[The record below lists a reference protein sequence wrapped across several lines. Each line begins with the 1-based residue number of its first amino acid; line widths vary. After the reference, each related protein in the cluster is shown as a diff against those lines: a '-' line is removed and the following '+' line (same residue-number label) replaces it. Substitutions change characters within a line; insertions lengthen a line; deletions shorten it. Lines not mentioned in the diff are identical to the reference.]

1 MGTKRL
7 NIGLLISELE
17 DSFCRDLC
25 EGANSAAKEI
35 DANLF
40 IFPGKYIDADYND
53 IYRTGYD
60 YQFNSLFNYAKL
72 NEMDVFVVTIGT
84 ICSNISAEKRLEFL
98 MQFEKPVIVI
108 AAKTEGF
115 PNIYFDNK
123 TGLEAGIRHLIEE
136 HGRKNIGFVSGPAT
150 NEDSRERLAAYR
162 ETLKECGIPYNEN
175 YVVYGNFSEFS
186 EEIVYSLMKQNPSL
200 DAVVFA
206 NDRMAIGGYKVFK
219 ELGLDVG
226 EDISV
231 LGFDDD
237 DCALALEPNL
247 STIKADPVDLGYEA
261 IINIEGILAGD
272 IHEVVVPSVPV
283 LRASCGCRKRYVSG
297 FDIAEEDMFDP
308 QKKEEVLSKIY
319 EYLLGRNV
327 NNPKMTA
334 LKSRVSEF
342 FAFVSQ
348 KIVGQEAQEQ
358 DFSRLFHMMRNIL
371 YMNYEPY
378 TDMARIT
385 GLFGGIYQGLRR
397 LVKDEKSLRLLSEN
411 YYILYA
417 DVVEHYN
424 KIAITKEKE
433 VDLLN
438 YITTTFTRDIMNFTI
453 GDDRAYF
460 SVMEKL
466 KSLHYISSYLCLFPE
481 KIICKKDDAYEIPEY
496 IMLKAYIDRSEMG
509 WLDADEQKTKLEN
522 LVTDLYCEREDR
534 VTVIVNLLFS
544 TVEQYGILISEIEE
558 GYLHSSVPISY
569 QMSATVKTVELLRD
583 NAFMMEQ
590 LKKNIDEIKEKNQIL
605 DEISK
610 SDELTQIYNRRGFLT
625 MVQRKI
631 SHAAN
636 KGKKAFVIYAD
647 MNNLKI
653 INDRFG
659 HEEGDYSL
667 KLIAEILKDALD
679 KESIVGRFGGDEF
692 VAFTYASDD
701 RTARSIRKTINDITK
716 KKNEGNGKP
725 YYVSMSVGIC
735 EFECGRDID
744 MKDLMDKAD
753 VDLYIEKK
761 HKRSNVLKNEDEAI

>member
-1 MGTKRL
+1 MGSKRL
-7 NIGLLISELE
+7 NIALLISELE
-17 DSFCRDLC
+17 DAFCRELC

-60 YQFNSLFNYAKL
+60 YQFNSLFDYAKL
-72 NEMDVFVVTIGT
+72 NEMDVFVVTLGT
-84 ICSNISAEKRLEFL
+84 ICSNISMEKKLEFL
-98 MQFEKPVIVI
+98 MRFDKPVIVI

-150 NEDSRERLAAYR
+150 NEDAKERLAAYR
-162 ETLKECGIPYNEN
+162 ETLKECGIPFNEN

-186 EEIVYSLMKQNPSL
+186 EEIVYSLMKQNPNL

-206 NDRMAIGGYKVFK
+206 NDMMAIGGYKVFK

-231 LGFDDD
+231 LGFDDS

-247 STIKADPVDLGYEA
+247 STIKADPLDLGYEA
-261 IINIEGILAGD
+261 IINVEGILAGD

-283 LRASCGCRKRYVSG
+283 FRASCGCRKKYVTD
-297 FDIAEEDMFDP
+297 FDISEEEMFDP
-308 QKKEEVLSKIY
+308 QKKEEILARIY
-319 EYLLGRNV
+319 KYLLGRNV
-327 NNPKMTA
+327 NQPKMTA
-334 LKSRVSEF
+334 LKSSVSELYTF
-342 FAFVSQ
+342 ISQ

-371 YMNYEPY
+371 YMNIEPY
-378 TDMARIT
+378 TDIARIT
-385 GLFGGIYQGLRR
+385 GLFSGMYQILRR
-397 LVKDEKSLRLLSEN
+397 LIKDEKSMRLLSEN
-411 YYILYA
+411 YYMLYA

-424 KIAITKEKE
+424 KLAISKEKE

-438 YITTTFTRDIMNFTI
+438 YITTTFTRDVMNFSI

-460 SVMEKL
+460 SIMEKL
-466 KSLHYISSYLCLFPE
+466 KSLHYISAYLCLFPE
-481 KIICKKDDAYEIPEY
+481 KIICRKHEAHDIPENVL
-496 IMLKAYIDRSEMG
+496 LKAYIDRSEMG

-522 LVTDLYCEREDR
+522 LVTDLFCEREDR

-544 TVEQYGILISEIEE
+544 TVEQYGILVSEIEE
-558 GYLHSSVPISY
+558 GYLHSSVPIGY

-583 NAFMMEQ
+583 NASMMGQ

-667 KLIAEILKDALD
+667 KLIAEILKGALD
-679 KESIVGRFGGDEF
+679 KDSIVGRFGGDEF
-692 VAFTYASDD
+692 AAFTYAADGK
-701 RTARSIRKTINDITK
+701 TARSIRKVIADITK
-716 KKNEGNGKP
+716 QKNEGNGKP

-735 EFECGRDID
+735 EFECGRDVD

>member
-1 MGTKRL
+1 MGAKRL

-17 DSFCRDLC
+17 DDFCRDFC
-25 EGANSAAKEI
+25 EGANAAAKEI

-60 YQFNSLFNYAKL
+60 YQFNSLFRYAKL
-72 NEMDVFVVTIGT
+72 NEMDAFVVTIGT

-98 MQFEKPVIVI
+98 MQYDKPVVVV

-123 TGLEAGIRHLIEE
+123 TGLKAGIRHLIEE

-150 NEDSRERLAAYR
+150 NEDSRERMAAYK

-186 EEIVYSLMKQNPSL
+186 EEIVYSLMKQNPNL

-231 LGFDDD
+231 LGFDDS
-237 DCALALEPNL
+237 DCALMLEPNL
-247 STIKADPVDLGYEA
+247 STIKAKPLDLGYEA
-261 IINIEGILAGD
+261 IVNIEGFLAGD
-272 IHEVVVPSVPV
+272 IHEVVVPSTPV
-283 LRASCGCRKRYVSG
+283 FRDSCGCRKRYVSG
-297 FDIAEEDMFDP
+297 FDIKEEDIFNP
-308 QKKEEVLSKIY
+308 LNKEEVLHQIY
-319 EYLLGRNV
+319 EFLFGKNI
-327 NNPKMTA
+327 NQAKMMA
-334 LKSRVSEF
+334 LKSSVSEF

-348 KIVGQEAQEQ
+348 KIVDQEAQEQ
-358 DFSRLFHMMRNIL
+358 DFKRLFRMMRSIL
-371 YMNYEPY
+371 YMDVEPY
-378 TDMARIT
+378 TDMARIIS
-385 GLFGGIYQGLRR
+385 LFSSIYNVLRHR
-397 LVKDEKSLRLLSEN
+397 VKDEKSLRLLSEN
-411 YYILYA
+411 YYMLYA
-417 DVVEHYN
+417 DVVEHYS
-424 KIAITKEKE
+424 KQEIAKEKE

-438 YITTTFTRDIMNFTI
+438 YITTTFTRDVMNFTI

-460 SVMEKL
+460 SIMEKL
-466 KSLHYISSYLCLFPE
+466 KSLHYISAYLCLFPD
-481 KIICKKDDAYEIPEY
+481 KIICKKNEVREIPEHVL
-496 IMLKAYIDRSEMG
+496 LKAYIDRSEMG
-509 WLDADEQKTKLEN
+509 WIDADDQKTKLEN

-558 GYLHSSVPISY
+558 GYLHSSIPITY

-583 NAFMMEQ
+583 NASMMKQ

-636 KGKKAFVIYAD
+636 RGKKAFVLYAD

-667 KLIAEILKDALD
+667 KLIAQILKEALD
-679 KESIVGRFGGDEF
+679 RDSIVGRFGGDEF
-692 VAFTYASDD
+692 VAFTFASEEK
-701 RTARSIRKTINDITK
+701 TARLIRKTISDVTK
-716 KKNEGNGKP
+716 KKNEGNGKA
-725 YYVSMSVGIC
+725 YYVSMSVGMC
-735 EFECGRDID
+735 EFECGRDVDI
-744 MKDLMDKAD
+744 KDLMDKAD